1 MNQDLM
7 DRVIVE
13 ARYIVDNGATVR
25 STAKEFS
32 YSKST
37 VHKDVS
43 ERLYYIDQSLY
54 KKVKKVLQKNLAE
67 RHIRGGEATRKKYR
81 DKTLTK

>member
-1 MNQDLM
+1 MNQDLT
-7 DRVIVE
+7 DRVVVE